1 MLKTSSF
8 QIPGMESRLRRL
20 RGALLPSSLPSP
32 PLPHPTPVPHH
43 CKVPS
48 NFFAGIDCIIWITLA
63 KYHFPFFLILTRVCI
78 LLASYFT
85 SCYDSHVKRML
96 HATQFTVV
104 YRKITVTTRQIDM
117 IWTGHRNL
125 FMLTQSRTVN
135 QIMNSTWNKYTRYN
149 SYVLRFK
156 PWYFVFQISTYII
169 HRKSL

>member
-32 PLPHPTPVPHH
+32 PLPRPHSCSSSLQSTFKFFCRDRLHHLNYPREVSLSFFSDFDSCLHP
-43 CKVPS
+43 
-48 NFFAGIDCIIWITLA
+48 AG
-63 KYHFPFFLILTRVCI
+63 V
-78 LLASYFT
+78 FT
-85 SCYDSHVKRML
+85 SCYDSRVKRML